1 MSPYFFIY
9 MTITIDNYTLY
20 IIQNIL
26 IVLFL
31 LNCWFWTL
39 TNNNNIFQKI
49 LSLPLIRD
57 YVLYF
62 GLWHGWNMF
71 INPSRTNS
79 LIYANVKFFDNSEK
93 LIEIFNPAKRFF
105 LGTRS
110 NMRDVKYMENI
121 IFDNNNYIKPMFC
134 DFLADYAGKSEGK
147 FVQSMV
153 LLHNYTIV
161 EDFFTKYKHKE
172 EMKELYRW
180 SR

>member
-1 MSPYFFIY
+1 
-9 MTITIDNYTLY
+9 
-20 IIQNIL
+20 
-26 IVLFL
+26 
-31 LNCWFWTL
+31 
-39 TNNNNIFQKI
+39 
-49 LSLPLIRD
+49 
-57 YVLYF
+57 
-62 GLWHGWNMF
+62 MF

-110 NMRDVKYMENI
+110 NMRDVKYIENI

-161 EDFFTKYKHKE
+161 EDFFTKYKNKE